1 MKQKMQTIGGELK
14 TQAKILGSLVAV
26 FWIITFINEIFLRG
40 RLNSLGILPHN
51 PIGLRGILF
60 APFLHGGFYHVA
72 ANTVP
77 FIVLGWL
84 VMLRNISDFY
94 FVSIIAALVGGL
106 GTWLIG
112 DPRSVHIGASG
123 VIFGYFGYLL
133 FRGYFER
140 SFVAIAI
147 SLVIAVTYGSLI
159 WGVLPTRSYISWE
172 GHLFGFI
179 GGIIAA
185 KLLSPSKSVP

>member
-1 MKQKMQTIGGELK
+1 MKENLQSIGKGLK
-14 TQAKILGSLVAV
+14 SQAKILAV
-26 FWIITFINEIFLRG
+26 IVSIFWIVFILNEVIFRG
-40 RLNSLGILPHN
+40 RLNNFGILPHDLT
-51 PIGLRGILF
+51 GLRGILF
-60 APFLHGGFYHVA
+60 APFLHGSFYHIA

-77 FIVLGWL
+77 FIALGWL
-84 VMLRNISDFY
+84 VMLRNIEDFY
-94 FVSIIAALVGGL
+94 FVSFMSALVGGL
-106 GTWLIG
+106 GTWLFGRDSI
-112 DPRSVHIGASG
+112 HIGASG

-147 SLVIAVTYGSLI
+147 SILIALTYGSLI

-185 KLLSPSKSVP
+185 KVLSLNKNNP